1 MTIAIEDIYRQY
13 GPMVH
18 RRCRRIL
25 GNEEEAADAMHDV
38 FVQLVRR
45 EDTLDLTRPSSL
57 LYTMATNVSLNK
69 IRTRKRKPETRD
81 EGLLAS
87 IAAADEIEAMTSNRT
102 LLGSIFKREEPS
114 TRVMAVLHYVDKM
127 TLEEVAQAVGLS
139 VSGVRKRLRGLKA
152 RVAELEEVMV

>member
-1 MTIAIEDIYRQY
+1 
-13 GPMVH
+13 
-18 RRCRRIL
+18 
-25 GNEEEAADAMHDV
+25 MHDV

>member
-1 MTIAIEDIYRQY
+1 
-13 GPMVH
+13 MVH

>member
-1 MTIAIEDIYRQY
+1 MTIPIEDIYRQY

-45 EDTLDLTRPSSL
+45 EGSLDLSRPSSL

-69 IRTRKRKPETRD
+69 LRSRRRKPETRD

-87 IAAADEIEAMTSNRT
+87 IAAADDLEDSTSQRS
-102 LLGSIFKREEPS
+102 LLAQLFKREEPS
-114 TRVMAVLHYVDKM
+114 TKVMAVLHYVDKM
-127 TLEEVAQAVGLS
+127 TLEEVASAVGLS

-152 RVAELEEVMV
+152 RVAEWEEVMA

>member
-1 MTIAIEDIYRQY
+1 
-13 GPMVH
+13 
-18 RRCRRIL
+18 
-25 GNEEEAADAMHDV
+25 MHDV

-45 EDTLDLTRPSSL
+45 EDNLDLTRPSSL

-69 IRTRKRKPETRD
+69 IRSRKRKPETRD

-87 IAAADEIEAMTSNRT
+87 IASADEVEAMTSNRSI
-102 LLGSIFKREEPS
+102 LGSIFKREEPS

-152 RVAELEEVMV
+152 RVAELEEAMV